1 MKYNQPYGVGDVN
14 ASYLNGN
21 PATGTMGS
29 IPPAESIEYP
39 QREIVNLITDAGFSP
54 TNTDLHQVAKAIQS
68 SKLIYAAD
76 AGTANAYNISV
87 VPALTSYA
95 VGQRWSFKALFQNTG
110 PATLNVSA
118 RGARAIVYPN
128 GTPLKG
134 NEILPGAVVTV
145 IDDGT
150 RFQLQNVA
158 SNFLAAPLIYYV
170 NSTTG
175 SDVLY
180 NGTSPTVSGVNGP
193 FATHNRAIAAA
204 QAWNQNGFN
213 VTINT
218 ADGTY
223 PPIIPQGGPN
233 GSGYINI
240 VGNVANPT
248 AVLIHA
254 TVDEAIFFTAN
265 GYGLNG
271 LRVQSDSVSASPKTS
286 SGIRLLSAAL
296 SCRNIDF
303 GACAQYHM
311 YVDASSRLSYAGV
324 DVNDPTA
331 LVRVS
336 GNAGLAHINTAAN
349 SLVHFAGPALTLVG
363 SRTAN
368 WIVCATAAVAAVR
381 YSSITGPAVTGQR
394 YSAFGNGVIGS
405 SGNGTSYYPGSIAG
419 ALATGGQYL

>member
-1 MKYNQPYGVGDVN
+1 M
-14 ASYLNGN
+14 
-21 PATGTMGS
+21 
-29 IPPAESIEYP
+29 
-39 QREIVNLITDAGFSP
+39 
-54 TNTDLHQVAKAIQS
+54 
-68 SKLIYAAD
+68 
-76 AGTANAYNISV
+76 
-87 VPALTSYA
+87 
-95 VGQRWSFKALFQNTG
+95 
-110 PATLNVSA
+110 
-118 RGARAIVYPN
+118 
-128 GTPLKG
+128 
-134 NEILPGAVVTV
+134 

-150 RFQLQNVA
+150 KFQLQNVA

-170 NSTTG
+170 NATTG
-175 SDVLY
+175 SDIAY

-204 QAWNQNGFN
+204 QAWNQNGFA

-223 PPIIPQGGPN
+223 PPIIPVGGPN
-233 GSGYINI
+233 GTGGIAI
-240 VGNVANPT
+240 KGNVANPT

-254 TVDEAIFFTAN
+254 TVDEAIFFAAN
-265 GYGLNG
+265 GYSLEG

-286 SGIRLLSAAL
+286 SGIRLLSAGI
-296 SCRNIDF
+296 SCRNLDF
-303 GACAQYHM
+303 GACSQYHM

-324 DVNDPTA
+324 DVSDPTA

-349 SLVHFAGPALTLVG
+349 SLVHFAGPALTMVG
-363 SRTAN
+363 SRSAN

-381 YSSITGPAVTGQR
+381 YSSITGPAVTGQK

-405 SGNGTSYYPGSIAG
+405 SGGGVNYYPGSIAG